1 MPIRRTGWANAG
13 PAAGHGLDAGVAILF
28 FPNILRDGSV
38 RSAGFAPP
46 ARLSPRSAC
55 AVHVGQRVILQVAAT
70 AGPDTFD
77 VHIAPPGRV
86 AGWNCIMT
94 VGIAVT
100 TRKVRAVPVPA
111 GSLVTDRSPIVL
123 CPASHLAVMLHAAVP
138 PAAVGSDVRI
148 ELVSL
153 PGMAGN
159 VTAE

>member
-1 MPIRRTGWANAG
+1 
-13 PAAGHGLDAGVAILF
+13 
-28 FPNILRDGSV
+28 
-38 RSAGFAPP
+38 
-46 ARLSPRSAC
+46 
-55 AVHVGQRVILQVAAT
+55 
-70 AGPDTFD
+70 
-77 VHIAPPGRV
+77 
-86 AGWNCIMT
+86 MT

-123 CPASHLAVMLHAAVP
+123 CTASHPAVMLHAAVP